1 MRLILTIQGKDIA
14 PRFDLAR
21 EMLMVRIDD
30 KTLEYDSGIILLPAP
45 GAEELCGFIIKENVK
60 SVICGAIEEIHYDY
74 LKWKKIVVT
83 DNIIGNYEKALE
95 LFISGKLKTGDIL
108 R

>member
-1 MRLILTIQGKDIA
+1 MKLIFTIQGKDIA

-21 EMLMVRIDD
+21 EILMVRLYD
-30 KTLEYDSGIILLPAP
+30 KTPEYESGIVLLPAP

-83 DNIIGNYEKALE
+83 DNVIGNYERVLDFF
-95 LFISGKLKTGDIL
+95 LSGQLKSGDIL